1 MRLWHKDLIEALPK
15 QQLVAQWRELSAI
28 ASNIKSKGYPDHILV
43 NEIMGYSFNH
53 FISYAMYVRQEM
65 TRRGYKTRDRV
76 WQNIISVANG
86 DYNILPKEE
95 LYPSW
100 HNVRYLAQCY
110 YNLEEKYDRGGISQE
125 EFYKIID
132 KVEENNWVGEDI
144 V

>member
-1 MRLWHKDLIEALPK
+1 MRLWHKDLIEVLPK

-65 TRRGYKTRDRV
+65 TRRGYKTMDRV

-100 HNVRYLAQCY
+100 HNHRYLSQCY

-125 EFYKIID
+125 DFYDIMGIM
-132 KVEENNWVGEDI
+132 ERENWVGEDL
-144 V
+144 